1 MWADAGLL
9 LLGAICAGIGGEL
22 FVRGA
27 VRTAAWLHVRPG
39 LIGATVA
46 AFATSAPEL
55 MVGVTAALEGA
66 PAIALGNALGAN
78 VVNLT
83 LALGLSLLVGPSVLS
98 QGGVMR
104 DLPAALAVPALTGLA
119 LLDGKIGRFDATVL
133 LVVFATW
140 LALSIRQEREAP
152 EAEMPFSRR
161 ERLLTV
167 GLVAAGLAMLVL
179 AGDAFV
185 AGALGLSDRFGWDRF
200 VVGATLVAVGT
211 TVPELAT
218 SVIAKLRGQ
227 DEIGLGT
234 LLGSCVF
241 NGSFIVPVT
250 AMIRPISAGL
260 AEVGVALAFGLAAV
274 LAALPYRARTLGRR
288 RAFLLLGVYVAYLV
302 ALLAIG

>member
-1 MWADAGLL
+1 MWASAGLL
-9 LLGAICAGIGGEL
+9 LLGAVCAGIGGEL

-27 VRTAAWLHVRPG
+27 VRAAAWLRVKPG

-66 PAIALGNALGAN
+66 PSLALGNALGAN

-83 LALGLSLLVGPSVLS
+83 LALGLSLLVAPSVLS
-98 QGGVMR
+98 QGGARR
-104 DLPAALAVPALTGLA
+104 DLPAALAVPAFTGFA
-119 LLDGKIGRFDATVL
+119 LLDGKIGRVDAIVL
-133 LVVFATW
+133 LLVFAIW

-152 EAEMPFSRR
+152 EAEMPVGPGG
-161 ERLLTV
+161 RLATV
-167 GLVAAGLAMLVL
+167 GLVLAGLATLVL

-185 AGALGLSDRFGWDRF
+185 TGALRLSDHFGWDRF
-200 VVGATLVAVGT
+200 VVGATLVAIGT
-211 TVPELAT
+211 TIPELAT

-250 AMIRPISAGL
+250 AMIHPISAGL

-274 LAALPYRARTLGRR
+274 VAALPYGARTLGRR
-288 RAFLLLGVYVAYLV
+288 RGALLLGIYVANLT
-302 ALLAIG
+302 ALLAIR